1 MSSEPKDN
9 GDGGGAHPPVPS
21 LLALEAAAMEAIA
34 PLLSGP
40 GKKPS
45 EEAALIAV
53 RMMANRARRELL
65 AKQSAH
71 DSPPHKP

>member
-9 GDGGGAHPPVPS
+9 GEGGGALPPVPS
-21 LLALEAAAMEAIA
+21 RLALEAAAMEAIA
-34 PLLSGP
+34 PVLSGP

-45 EEAALIAV
+45 EEAVLIMV

-65 AKQSAH
+65 AKQSVP
-71 DSPPHKP
+71 DSTQPNP

>member
-9 GDGGGAHPPVPS
+9 GEGGGALPPVPS
-21 LLALEAAAMEAIA
+21 RLALDAAAMEAIA
-34 PLLSGP
+34 PALSGP

-45 EEAALIAV
+45 EEAVLIMV

-65 AKQSAH
+65 AKQSVP
-71 DSPPHKP
+71 DSTQPKP

>member
-9 GDGGGAHPPVPS
+9 GEGGGALPPVPS
-21 LLALEAAAMEAIA
+21 RLALEAAAMEAIA

-45 EEAALIAV
+45 EEAALIMV
-53 RMMANRARRELL
+53 RMMASRARRELL
-65 AKQSAH
+65 AKQSVP
-71 DSPPHKP
+71 DSTQPKP